1 MKDNNF
7 TSLAISLIQRIPRGK
22 VATYGQIADL
32 AGNRRGARM
41 VVRILNSSSEKYDLP
56 WHRIV
61 NRNGQISLP
70 RGNGYELQKELL
82 EKEGVVFGSEDT
94 IDLRRYLW
102 QEQG

>member
-1 MKDNNF
+1 MKDNDF
-7 TSLAISLIQRIPRGK
+7 TSQAISLIQRIPRGK

-41 VVRILNSSSEKYDLP
+41 VVRILNSSCEKYDLP

-61 NRNGQISLP
+61 NRQGQISLP

-94 IDLRRYLW
+94 IDLRKYLW
-102 QEQG
+102 QE

>member
-1 MKDNNF
+1 MAADSF
-7 TSLAISLIQRIPRGK
+7 TSQAISLIQRIPRGK

-94 IDLRRYLW
+94 IDLRKYLW
-102 QEQG
+102 QE

>member
-7 TSLAISLIQRIPRGK
+7 TSQAISLIQRIPRGK

-94 IDLRRYLW
+94 IDLRKYLW
-102 QEQG
+102 QE

>member
-1 MKDNNF
+1 
-7 TSLAISLIQRIPRGK
+7 
-22 VATYGQIADL
+22 
-32 AGNRRGARM
+32 M

-94 IDLRRYLW
+94 IDLRKYLW
-102 QEQG
+102 QE

>member
-1 MKDNNF
+1 MKDNDF
-7 TSLAISLIQRIPRGK
+7 TSQAISLIQRIPRGR

-94 IDLRRYLW
+94 IDLRKYLW

>member
-1 MKDNNF
+1 MEGEDF
-7 TSLAISLIQRIPRGK
+7 TSQAISLIQRIPRGK

-61 NRNGQISLP
+61 NRQGQISLP

-82 EKEGVVFGSEDT
+82 EKEGVVFDSEDT